1 MKFYYEATHHI
12 PYEDEG
18 LSFLCSSEI
27 ELKKGNYVIVFLHDD
42 IGFTLAEIHH
52 KVSEVEALTK
62 KVRPIEIIQIADKI
76 EAYKAK
82 LDSQIKL
89 NALRLDLEEKAKE
102 VKAIESFRKLAMQ
115 NREFKDLFDV
125 FEQLEKAS
133 TASTQPRP
141 EF

>member
-1 MKFYYEATHHI
+1 M
-12 PYEDEG
+12 
-18 LSFLCSSEI
+18 
-27 ELKKGNYVIVFLHDD
+27 
-42 IGFTLAEIHH
+42 
-52 KVSEVEALTK
+52 EALTK
-62 KVRPIEIIQIADKI
+62 KVRPIEIIQIADKV